1 MSKRSGS
8 EKRIMTESITVRVD
22 PDLYDR
28 IRYAA
33 KREGMSA
40 ASWLRIIAA
49 AAAGDDVKSMPR
61 KPTPQPK
68 PKVFRPSIDAP
79 ALAPF
84 FGDLRRIGININQ
97 ISLELYRA
105 NASNIGL
112 AQTLKNL
119 QQAQDELRE
128 LLQDV
133 KSRIQGDSDDN

>member
-1 MSKRSGS
+1 MPGKSGS
-8 EKRIMTESITVRVD
+8 EKRVLADKITLRVD
-22 PDLYDR
+22 PNLMDR
-28 IRYAA
+28 IRFSAE
-33 KREGMSA
+33 REAMSPS
-40 ASWLRIIAA
+40 SWLRIVAA
-49 AAAGDDVKSMPR
+49 AAAGDDVKAMPR

-68 PKVFRPSIDAP
+68 PKVFRPSVDAP
-79 ALAPF
+79 ELTPF
-84 FGDLRRIGININQ
+84 LGDLRRIGININQ

-133 KSRIQGDSDDN
+133 KSRIQGGSDDN